1 MDHLGIGREAE
12 TKQRHPRRPFQGS
25 TVHHCFLVAG
35 RAANLQGVLHHTA
48 HILDAV
54 HITSSR
60 WPVIA
65 TAILDRHENR
75 KWRTG
80 LAGTVSTPS
89 G

>member
-1 MDHLGIGREAE
+1 MDQLEIGREAE
-12 TKQRHPRRPFQGS
+12 TKQRHPKRPFQGS
-25 TVHHCFLVAG
+25 TPHHCFLVAG
-35 RAANLQGVLHHTA
+35 QAGNLQGVLHHTA

-54 HITSSR
+54 HIRLSR

-65 TAILDRHENR
+65 TEILVRHENR

-80 LAGTVSTPS
+80 LAGTVFTPS